1 MKQKREQ
8 WKSKLGFMWA
18 AIGSAV
24 GLGSIW
30 RFPYVV
36 GQNGGAV
43 FVLLFCIFLVF
54 ISLPIMLSEM
64 VIGRKTQTNPSDAF
78 EKLGSRRF
86 KILGMMQ
93 VLTGFLVSV
102 FYSVVCAW
110 TLGYLIESLSGSIT
124 NFSTAGEA
132 KLFWES
138 CLNSISWVLGVQIGF
153 LFLAGVV
160 LFAGVQK
167 GIEATNKI
175 LMPLLFFML
184 LFLAFIGLSM
194 DGAKEGLQFLFSPD
208 WSMWNSKVALL
219 ALGQACFG
227 LSVGQGTMI
236 TYGSYL
242 KNKDNLFKISIPV
255 AIAVVVVSLLA
266 GIAIFTAVFS
276 VGASPTSGSELFFQ
290 TLPMIFSTLPF
301 GGFLCFLF
309 FLLILF
315 AGLTSQISA
324 MEPFIA
330 YLIDHKTFTR
340 HKAALVACLAVFV
353 LAIPVSLSFGVL
365 SDLHIFG
372 WTIFDALSGLCVNI
386 LVPLGALASVILI
399 GWKNPFSKFM
409 EHLEKG
415 MVLKISKSKIAHFI
429 FAFTIKYLAPIVIFI
444 ILLNL
449 FYAR

>member
-1 MKQKREQ
+1 
-8 WKSKLGFMWA
+8 MWA

-43 FVLLFCIFLVF
+43 FVLLFCIFLLAV
-54 ISLPIMLSEM
+54 SLPIMLSEI
-64 VIGRKTQTNPSDAF
+64 VIGRKTQSNPSDAF
-78 EKLGSRRF
+78 EKLGSRRW
-86 KILGMMQ
+86 KVLGTMQ
-93 VLTGFLVSV
+93 VVTGFLVSV

-110 TLGYLIESLSGSIT
+110 TLGYLLESLSGSLL
-124 NFSTAGEA
+124 NFSTAVEA

-138 CLNSISWVLGVQIGF
+138 CLHSVSWVTGAQIGF
-153 LFLAGVV
+153 LFLAGIV

-184 LFLAFIGLSM
+184 LFLAIVGLSM
-194 DGAKEGLQFLFSPD
+194 DGAKEGLRFLFSPD
-208 WSMWNSKVALL
+208 WSMLNGKVALL

-242 KNKDNLFKISIPV
+242 KERDNLFKISLPV
-255 AIAVVVVSLLA
+255 TLAVVVVSLLA

-276 VGASPTSGSELFFQ
+276 VGGSPQGGAELFFQ

-301 GGFLCFLF
+301 GGFFCFLF

-324 MEPFIA
+324 MEPLIA
-330 YLIDHKTFTR
+330 YLIDHKTFSR
-340 HKAALVACLAVFV
+340 HKAALVCCLLVFA
-353 LAIPVSLSFGVL
+353 LSLPISLSFGAL
-365 SDLHIFG
+365 F
-372 WTIFDALSGLCVNI
+372 TYPIFDLLSFLCVNF
-386 LVPLGALASVILI
+386 LVPLGALAAVILI
-399 GWKNPFSKFM
+399 GWKNPFSLFM
-409 EHLEKG
+409 AHLDKG
-415 MVLKISKSKIAHFI
+415 LSFKISKSS
-429 FAFTIKYLAPIVIFI
+429 FATTLFSFAIKYLAPVVIFI
-444 ILLNL
+444 IILSV